1 MKLII
6 AFVFVL
12 LINVLFSQLSHK
24 GDSLNDH
31 LKSTAF
37 VLQKSLINDTA
48 LTIDERVESL
58 LSMMTLDEKIGQ
70 MNQYNGFWDV
80 TGPVPNEGNA
90 KEKYNDL
97 ANGLIGS
104 MLNVRGAKEVRAV
117 QNVAVNDTRL
127 GIPLI
132 LSLIHI

>member
-1 MKLII
+1 
-6 AFVFVL
+6 
-12 LINVLFSQLSHK
+12 
-24 GDSLNDH
+24 
-31 LKSTAF
+31 
-37 VLQKSLINDTA
+37 
-48 LTIDERVESL
+48 
-58 LSMMTLDEKIGQ
+58 MTLDEKIGQ

-117 QNVAVNDTRL
+117 QNVAVNDPQFNVLQQHLSVAMSSSDPAIVADAWRA
-127 GIPLI
+127 IDAARSPLAC
-132 LSLIHI
+132 SRRQHSAPACCSYQ